1 MRKKVTQWV
10 SVSVG
15 VPFRSVSPAGSFGK
29 GRGDLRLVHFLMSH
43 PLPIWGR
50 AATGIDLG
58 EEEITGN
65 GAVFGA
71 ERVMTYDPEKHHRRS
86 IRLRGYDYTQPG
98 AYFITICTQ
107 GRECLFGEIID
118 GEMHLNEAGQIV
130 VQTWQDLPNHIS
142 NVQLDAFVVMPNH
155 VHGIIIITER
165 AGVLG
170 AGSVGAGSVGAGSE
184 TAPTKIGPGPTA
196 GSGPAAGPGSVGAGL
211 EPAPTRSS
219 HGLPEIVRQF
229 KTFSARRINELRGT
243 PGTPV
248 WQRNYYEHIIR
259 DEFSLSR
266 IRQYI
271 AENPV
276 RWDADREHP
285 QRPHY
290 ARRHSLPPS
299 ASQRENPT
307 SPPPKGTP
315 RS

>member
-1 MRKKVTQWV
+1 
-10 SVSVG
+10 
-15 VPFRSVSPAGSFGK
+15 
-29 GRGDLRLVHFLMSH
+29 MSH

-65 GAVFGA
+65 GTVFGT
-71 ERVMTYDPEKHHRRS
+71 ERVMTYDPQRHHRRS
-86 IRLRGYDYTQPG
+86 IRLKGYDYTQPG
-98 AYFITICTQ
+98 AYLINICIH

-130 VQTWQDLPNHIS
+130 VQTWQDLPNHVS

-155 VHGIIIITER
+155 VHRIIIITDR
-165 AGVLG
+165 AGVV
-170 AGSVGAGSVGAGSE
+170 GSGSVGAGSE
-184 TAPTKIGPGPTA
+184 PAPTTIGPGPTA
-196 GSGPAAGPGSVGAGL
+196 GPGSVAGSGPTTGPGPVAVVVGSGSVGSGSVGAGS
-211 EPAPTRSS
+211 EPAPIRSS

-243 PGTPV
+243 PGTHV

-285 QRPHY
+285 
-290 ARRHSLPPS
+290 
-299 ASQRENPT
+299 
-307 SPPPKGTP
+307 
-315 RS
+315 